1 MRTLTAPLR
10 PLNNITT
17 AAVAVEVAPP
27 GGDVS
32 RLNSAAYLQPI
43 AAAVAAGV
51 ADARDKLQAARK

>member
-17 AAVAVEVAPP
+17 AAIAIEIAPP
-27 GGDVS
+27 GSDIS
-32 RLNSAAYLQPI
+32 RLNSAAYQQPI

-51 ADARDKLQAARK
+51 ADARDKLQAVRK